1 MRKKN
6 RAARGKHFKV
16 LKHSPCRGRNFDLTK
31 TIKMFHFSFPIK
43 YTLLYKLI
51 SSLKIQLFIIFLKV
65 NDERRHLFCD
75 FVISESEAS
84 ILDAVKSA
92 APVRKSLRKMPREA
106 NSSTLL
112 VFVDKFS
119 EKFVSRDVD
128 SEHNI
133 KHV

>member
-1 MRKKN
+1 M
-6 RAARGKHFKV
+6 
-16 LKHSPCRGRNFDLTK
+16 TK
-31 TIKMFHFSFPIK
+31 GVI
-43 YTLLYKLI
+43 Y
-51 SSLKIQLFIIFLKV
+51 
-65 NDERRHLFCD
+65 LFCD

-112 VFVDKFS
+112 VFVGKFS